1 MNSRR
6 TRVVVTLVGGA
17 LVIVIAGCGS
27 GGAQAEDAPIRVDV
41 LPMYISVENRAGM
54 ALRDVQ
60 VKIVPYGGATE
71 FIQTVY
77 RMANAEKK
85 DFMLGDFRGKDGTPF
100 NARVV
105 KVKMVQVSGTD
116 INGTLVEVEVPWK

>member
-1 MNSRR
+1 MHPR
-6 TRVVVTLVGGA
+6 TRAAVILTSGA
-17 LVIVIAGCGS
+17 LMLVLAGCG
-27 GGAQAEDAPIRVDV
+27 GGSVQAEDAPIFVEV
-41 LPMYISVENRAGM
+41 SPMYISVENRAGL

-71 FIQTVY
+71 FCMTAY

-85 DFMLGDFRGKDGTPF
+85 DFLLGDFRGKDGTPF

-105 KVKMVQVSGTD
+105 KVKTVQVSGKD
-116 INGTLVEVEVPWK
+116 IDGNLVEVEVGWP

>member
-1 MNSRR
+1 MNSLRIR
-6 TRVVVTLVGGA
+6 AAVFLIGGA
-17 LVIVIAGCGS
+17 LVVALAGCG
-27 GGAQAEDAPIRVDV
+27 GGAVQAEDAPIRVDV
-41 LPMYISVENRAGM
+41 SPMYISVENRAGL

-71 FIQTVY
+71 FCVTVY

-105 KVKMVQVSGTD
+105 KVKAVQVSGKD
-116 INGTLVEVEVPWK
+116 IDGNLVEVEVPWK

>member
-1 MNSRR
+1 
-6 TRVVVTLVGGA
+6 VVALIGGA
-17 LVIVIAGCGS
+17 LLLALAGCGS
-27 GGAQAEDAPIRVDV
+27 GGGQPADAPILVDIS
-41 LPMYISVENRAGM
+41 PMFISIENRAGM

-100 NARVV
+100 NAI
-105 KVKMVQVSGTD
+105 G
-116 INGTLVEVEVPWK
+116 

>member
-17 LVIVIAGCGS
+17 LVMVIAGCGS
-27 GGAQAEDAPIRVDV
+27 GGAQAEDAPIRVDIS
-41 LPMYISVENRAGM
+41 PMFITVENRAGM

-60 VKIVPYGGATE
+60 VKIVPYGSATE

-116 INGTLVEVEVPWK
+116 INSTLVEVEVPWK